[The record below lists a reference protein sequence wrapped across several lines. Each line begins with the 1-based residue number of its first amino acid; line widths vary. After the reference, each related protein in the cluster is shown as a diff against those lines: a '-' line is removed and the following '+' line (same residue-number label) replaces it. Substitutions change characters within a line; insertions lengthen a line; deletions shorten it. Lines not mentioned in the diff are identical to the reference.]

1 MAAHLTKP
9 RDVIGGA
16 LVVAIGLGFFML
28 GRELEMGTS
37 FRMGPGYFPT
47 ILSFLMVGLGAVMA
61 GLALR
66 KPPEEGTLGEVPWRG
81 IVLVIGATAFFGFML
96 RSLGLAPAI
105 LIVVLATA
113 WASHYASLRASVL
126 LALGLAAFCSFLF
139 IRALGLPL
147 PLIGPWLSP
156 AYWSPP
162 AQAPAGAVPPAAT
175 PPAPP
180 ATPSP
185 APIEATPPAATPPP
199 AQ

>member
-47 ILSFLMVGLGAVMA
+47 ILSFLIVGLGAVMA

-66 KPPEEGTLGEVPWRG
+66 KPSEKGMLGEVPWRG

-96 RSLGLAPAI
+96 RGLGLAPAI
-105 LIVVLATA
+105 LLVVLATA

-147 PLIGPWLSP
+147 PLIGPWLSA

-162 AQAPAGAVPPAAT
+162 AAAP
-175 PPAPP
+175 
-180 ATPSP
+180 P
-185 APIEATPPAATPPP
+185 APIEATPPAATPPA